1 VSGCEFCA
9 RAAVQMEHG
18 FHAQCRGCNA
28 RVAARS
34 PFFFESRQVRAW
46 TADYRALIER
56 LGVTHEEVLAAAK
69 TDRLKGER

>member
-1 VSGCEFCA
+1 MSGCEFCA
-9 RAAVQMEHG
+9 RAAVQLEHG
-18 FHAQCRGCNA
+18 FHSACRGCQA

-34 PFFFESRQVRAW
+34 PFFFESRQVRQW

-69 TDRLKGER
+69 ADRLKERR